1 MTDRQVPPFTDP
13 AWMAPW
19 FAAFE
24 SQADTVS
31 IGPAEAP
38 AAILCK
44 GSLALHGVKLRAL
57 ISPTNCHTPRYGW
70 RLDDADELGK
80 WLEESRKNFPWDVV
94 DLNLVGEGTPTH
106 LAMEALRE
114 RGTAVEIRT
123 IQHTSVIDLTRG
135 EKAYFDGVSAK
146 LRSNTDKAERALK
159 RQGNLE
165 MREVAGGDDWC
176 DWLERAFELEAA
188 GWKGE
193 KGSAIGQSSH
203 ELEFYR
209 KVFSAART
217 EDRLCLY
224 ALLLDGNLI
233 AFKVLVREGDVYYGL
248 KTAYD
253 ERFAKQSPGNVLYQH
268 LLRALF
274 AEGRSSKLDMLD
286 PVTPWK
292 ERWQTGTEALLRIY
306 IYAPTLRGQCV
317 YRARKTAR
325 WALRQLRTLRE
336 RTKSKTLTPS

>member
-1 MTDRQVPPFTDP
+1 MTPQPFIDP

-24 SQADTVS
+24 PHAETIT
-31 IGPAEAP
+31 IGPDDAP
-38 AAILCK
+38 YAKLCK
-44 GSLALHGVKLRAL
+44 GNRTLHKVNLRAL
-57 ISPTNCHTPRYGW
+57 ISPANCHTPRYGW
-70 RLDDADELGK
+70 SLDGVNAGELQK
-80 WLEESRKNFPWDVV
+80 RLEESRKRYSWDVI
-94 DLNLVGEGTPTH
+94 DLNLVGEGSATH
-106 LAMEALRE
+106 LAMQMLQDAGE
-114 RGTAVEIRT
+114 AVEIRP

-135 EKAYFDGVSAK
+135 EKAYFEGISKK
-146 LRSNTDKAERALK
+146 LRSNTNLAENGLK

-165 MREVAGGDDWC
+165 MREVSCGGDWQ
-176 DWLERAFELEAA
+176 DWLEKMFELEAA

-193 KGSAIGQSSH
+193 KGTAISQTPY

-209 KVFSAART
+209 KVFGAAQR
-217 EDRLCLY
+217 EDRFRLY
-224 ALLLDGNLI
+224 VLLLDGNLI
-233 AFKVLVREGDVYYGL
+233 AGNVLVLVDGVYYGF
-248 KTAYD
+248 KMAFD
-253 ERFAKQSPGNVLYQH
+253 ERYAKQSPGNVLQRFV
-268 LLRALF
+268 LRALF
-274 AEGRSSKLDMLD
+274 SEGRAQKLDMLD

-336 RTKSKTLTPS
+336 RKKSKTLTPS